1 MAEYKLIMKPTLA
14 EVTAVADAIT
24 AEINKE
30 KVVYQRK
37 PYYNA
42 VQNLYALKVNPPYA
56 DAIIAVIGQD
66 DYDGLPMIS
75 KSNEDWFPKREKTT
89 K

>member
-14 EVTAVADAIT
+14 EVTAIADAIT
-24 AEINKE
+24 EEINKE
-30 KVVYQRK
+30 NVVYQRK

-56 DAIIAVIGQD
+56 DAIIAVIGQST
-66 DYDGLPMIS
+66 YDSLPVIPR
-75 KSNEDWFPKREKTT
+75 SNEDWFPKRQKPT
-89 K
+89 

>member
-14 EVTAVADAIT
+14 EVTAIADAIT
-24 AEINKE
+24 EEINKE
-30 KVVYQRK
+30 NVVYQRK

-56 DAIIAVIGQD
+56 DAIIAVIGQN
-66 DYDGLPMIS
+66 DYDSLPVIP
-75 KSNEDWFPKREKTT
+75 KSNEDWFPKRQKST
-89 K
+89 